1 MKNQKLKLNELKVKS
16 FTTDDHIN
24 AIKGGNWSRAHCYII
39 TVTKKSY
46 KTNCR

>member
-24 AIKGGNWSRAHCYII
+24 AIKGGNWSRIFCNVNI
-39 TVTKKSY
+39 VTRLCS
-46 KTNCR
+46 KTDCR